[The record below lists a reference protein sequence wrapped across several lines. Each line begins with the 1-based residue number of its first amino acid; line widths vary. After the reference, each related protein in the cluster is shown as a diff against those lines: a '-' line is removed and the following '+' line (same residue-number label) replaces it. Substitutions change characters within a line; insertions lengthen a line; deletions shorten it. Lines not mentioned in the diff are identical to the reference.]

1 MLEISIIETPGSKT
15 IPHLFILSCDTCR
28 AGTISFE
35 APMTASSCQK
45 CDSEFY
51 ECLGGTTLVVKPG
64 YWRYNENTTIVLKCP
79 ANEQSCGY
87 YFSS

>member
-1 MLEISIIETPGSKT
+1 
-15 IPHLFILSCDTCR
+15 
-28 AGTISFE
+28 
-35 APMTASSCQK
+35 MTATGCQK
-45 CDSEFY
+45 CDSQFY

-87 YFSS
+87 FF